1 VPVQTLFTSSA
12 DMSLHPNSTI
22 LEHFIH
28 FMDKGDE
35 KKAQA
40 IERGYN
46 YLEDCFD
53 IDVSF
58 EPIDL
63 EDEED

>member
-1 VPVQTLFTSSA
+1 
-12 DMSLHPNSTI
+12 MSLHPNSTI

-35 KKAQA
+35 RSKKKARA

>member
-1 VPVQTLFTSSA
+1 
-12 DMSLHPNSTI
+12 MSLHPNSTI

-35 KKAQA
+35 RKAKA